1 MPTKKTNK
9 KPAAKKAA
17 AKKAA
22 AKKAAAKKPVA
33 KKAPAKK
40 AAAKGRYKSKD
51 FKQTLVTLEA
61 HEMATICNAL
71 EAYKENR
78 LLAAFLA
85 QRK

>member
-1 MPTKKTNK
+1 MAKRKTK
-9 KPAAKKAA
+9 KKAA
-17 AKKAA
+17 VKKAA
-22 AKKAAAKKPVA
+22 VKKAAVKKTAV
-33 KKAPAKK
+33 
-40 AAAKGRYKSKD
+40 KGRFKAKD

-71 EAYKENR
+71 EAYKANR

>member
-1 MPTKKTNK
+1 MPTKKTN
-9 KPAAKKAA
+9 KKAA

-22 AKKAAAKKPVA
+22 AKKAAV
-33 KKAPAKK
+33 KK

-61 HEMATICNAL
+61 NEMATICNAL

-85 QRK
+85 QRKK

>member
-1 MPTKKTNK
+1 MATKKTTRK
-9 KPAAKKAA
+9 AAVKKAA
-17 AKKAA
+17 VKK
-22 AKKAAAKKPVA
+22 VTV
-33 KKAPAKK
+33 
-40 AAAKGRYKSKD
+40 KGRYKSKD